1 MDESKIIAK
10 ALNGDQKAFRRLYDN
25 HVELIFRFLMQF
37 NSDRQIVSDWVQQ
50 AFIKAFRKLDSF
62 KGQSTFKTWLFS
74 IAINEMRSSNRKLKA
89 IDSIDD
95 IVQDSAISEQIRDL
109 DDMISIRDAI
119 SELDE
124 QKRLVFMLYEV
135 EGYSHREIAEMLGI
149 GESTSRTILTRSKVK
164 LRASLQGE

>member
-1 MDESKIIAK
+1 
-10 ALNGDQKAFRRLYDN
+10 
-25 HVELIFRFLMQF
+25 MQF
-37 NSDRQIVSDWVQQ
+37 DSDRQIVSDWVQQ

-62 KGQSTFKTWLFS
+62 KGQSSFRTWLFS

-95 IVQDSAISEQIRDL
+95 IVRDSGIAEQIRDL

-119 SELDE
+119 NELDE

-135 EGYSHREIAEMLGI
+135 EGYSHREIAEMLEI

-164 LRASLQGE
+164 LRAALQGE

>member
-1 MDESKIIAK
+1 MDESKIISK
-10 ALNGDQKAFRRLYDN
+10 ALKGDQKAFRRLYDS
-25 HVELIFRFLMQF
+25 HVDLIFRFLMQF
-37 NSDRQIVSDWVQQ
+37 DSDRQIVSDWVQQ

-62 KGQSTFKTWLFS
+62 KGQSSFRTWLFS
-74 IAINEMRSSNRKLKA
+74 IAINEMRSSNRKMKA
-89 IDSIDD
+89 LGSIDD
-95 IVQDSAISEQIRDL
+95 IVRDSGIAEQIRDL

-119 SELDE
+119 DKLDE

-164 LRASLQGE
+164 LRAALQGE

>member
-1 MDESKIIAK
+1 MDESKVIAK
-10 ALNGDQKAFRRLYDN
+10 ALNGDQKAFRRLYDS

-37 NSDRQIVSDWVQQ
+37 NADRQVVSDWVQQ

-62 KGQSTFKTWLFS
+62 NGQSTFRTWLFS

-89 IDSIDD
+89 IDSLDD
-95 IVQDSAISEQIRDL
+95 IVHDSVVSEQIRDL
-109 DDMISIRDAI
+109 DDLISIRDAI

>member
-1 MDESKIIAK
+1 MNESKIIEK
-10 ALNGDQKAFRRLYDN
+10 ALKGDQKAFRRLYDG

-37 NSDRQIVSDWVQQ
+37 DSDRQIVSDWVQQ

-62 KGQSTFKTWLFS
+62 KGQSSFRTWLFS

-95 IVQDSAISEQIRDL
+95 IVRDSGIAEQIRDL

-119 SELDE
+119 NELDE

-135 EGYSHREIAEMLGI
+135 EGYSHREIAEMLEI

-164 LRASLQGE
+164 LRAALQGE